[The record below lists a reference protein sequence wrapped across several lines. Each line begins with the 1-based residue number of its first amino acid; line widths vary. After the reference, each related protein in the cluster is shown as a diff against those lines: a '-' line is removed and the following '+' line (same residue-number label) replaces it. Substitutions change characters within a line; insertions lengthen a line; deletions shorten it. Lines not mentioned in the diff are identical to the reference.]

1 MPSGLAVPIGV
12 GPTGGAKISSGD
24 EQADKIIR
32 LTLGDDESDNPFH
45 PQRRLDEHI
54 FELPSTQRR
63 GVILTRVRERF
74 DEFERQRRF
83 RLLPETITWDTSSE
97 AEETLIFRYTD
108 LEADEVRTFSRSFK
122 G

>member
-12 GPTGGAKISSGD
+12 GPTGGAKISSGN

-45 PQRRLDEHI
+45 DFLGLDQHI

-63 GVILTRVRERF
+63 GVILTKLKEKF
-74 DEFERQRRF
+74 NDLEQLRRF

-97 AEETLIFRYTD
+97 AEETLIFKYVD
-108 LEADEVRTFSRSFK
+108 LETDEVRASTRAFT

>member
-24 EQADKIIR
+24 EQADKIVR

-45 PQRRLDEHI
+45 AFLGLDQHI

-63 GVILTRVRERF
+63 GVILTKIREKF
-74 DEFERQRRF
+74 DELERLRRF
-83 RLLPETITWDTSSE
+83 RLLPETITWDTSAE
-97 AEETLIFRYTD
+97 AEETLIFQYVD
-108 LEADEVRTFSRSFK
+108 LESDEIRASTRSFT